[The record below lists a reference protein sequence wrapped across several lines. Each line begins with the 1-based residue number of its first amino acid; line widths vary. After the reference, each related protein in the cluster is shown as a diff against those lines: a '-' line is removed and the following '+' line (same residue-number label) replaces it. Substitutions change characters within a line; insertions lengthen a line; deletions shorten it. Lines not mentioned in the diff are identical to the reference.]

1 MKNSKGK
8 YDKLLTIFLVIIFI
22 ALIATI
28 GPFIY
33 NEIKTGLAI
42 KKGLDTFED
51 TSNHEKEIQT
61 VEVNKDEEKEAYANV
76 AKGTLEDILNELN
89 SERYS
94 KTSEGNSNSSSTQTE
109 NYEPVGKIKISRT
122 NVNYPIYGNIS
133 KNTLESGVAI
143 AYGPGLNQAG
153 NTVIYGHNFRNGKFF
168 SNNKK
173 LKSGDVID
181 ITDLD
186 GNTVEYKI
194 YSIYIT
200 TPTDA
205 SYMIRDTEGRRE
217 ISLQTCTDDN
227 SKRLI
232 IWATAD

>member
-22 ALIATI
+22 ALIATV

-61 VEVNKDEEKEAYANV
+61 VEVNKDEDVDV

-89 SERYS
+89 SES
-94 KTSEGNSNSSSTQTE
+94 NSETSEDISSSNPTTQTE
-109 NYEPVGKIKISRT
+109 NYEPIGKIKISRT
-122 NVNYPIYGNIS
+122 NINYPIYGNIS
-133 KNTLESGVAI
+133 KNTLEAGVAI

-173 LKSGDVID
+173 LKAGDVID

-194 YSIYIT
+194 YSIYTT

>member
-1 MKNSKGK
+1 MKNSKGN
-8 YDKLLTIFLVIIFI
+8 YDKLLTFFLIIIFI
-22 ALIATI
+22 ALVATL

-33 NEIKTGLAI
+33 NEIKTELAI

-51 TSNHEKEIQT
+51 TANHEKEVQP
-61 VEVNKDEEKEAYANV
+61 EQANEDENVDV

-89 SERYS
+89 SEENDESDESR
-94 KTSEGNSNSSSTQTE
+94 TGQNSTQTGS
-109 NYEPVGKIKISRT
+109 YDPVGKIEISRT
-122 NVNYPIYGNIS
+122 SVNYPIYGEIKKS
-133 KNTLESGVAI
+133 TLESGVAI

-173 LKSGDVID
+173 LKSGDVIY
-181 ITDLD
+181 ITDLE
-186 GNTVEYKI
+186 GNKVEYKI

-205 SYMIRDTEGRRE
+205 TYMVRDTEGRRE

-232 IWATAD
+232 ILASAD